1 MNPRTEFPALIH
13 TFFSDW
19 LGRERDLSPHTIRSY
34 RDTWRLFLRFL
45 EQHRS
50 RSIHRLALSDLSAAD
65 VLAFLEH
72 HERTH
77 HITGGTRNC
86 RLAALRALF
95 DFAAQRDPSAIAQAA
110 EIRRIPRRRGVQR
123 PVCYLEQPEVEAL
136 LAQPDRSTAEGQRD
150 HTLIAFL
157 YNTGARIQEALDVC
171 PHAVRFDTPSSVK
184 LFGKGRKE
192 RICPLWPETSDL
204 LAALLRRQP
213 RASDQPIFVNRYGQ
227 RLGASG
233 VRVKLAQYVAA
244 AAKTVPSIARK
255 RISPHTFRHST
266 AVHLIASGVDIT
278 VIRAWLGHADL
289 ETTAHYAQANLQ
301 TKRDALARLSP
312 PAATRGAR
320 WKRDASVLAWL
331 DSL

>member
-1 MNPRTEFPALIH
+1 MSTRTGFPTLIH
-13 TFFSDW
+13 AFFSDW
-19 LGRERDLSPHTIRSY
+19 LGRERDLSPHTVRSY

-45 EQHRS
+45 EQHCS
-50 RSIHRLALSDLSAAD
+50 RSIQRLALSDLRAAD

-72 HERTH
+72 QERTH
-77 HITGGTRNC
+77 HISSGTRNC
-86 RLAALRALF
+86 RLAAVRALF
-95 DFAAQRDPSAIAQAA
+95 DFAARRDPAALAQAA
-110 EIRRIPRRRGVQR
+110 EIRRIPLRRGVRR
-123 PVCYLEQPEVEAL
+123 PICYLEQQEVEAL

-157 YNTGARIQEALDVC
+157 FNTGARIQEALDLC
-171 PHAVRFDTPSSVK
+171 PQAIRFETPGSVK

-192 RICPLWPETSDL
+192 RICPLWPETADL

-213 RASDQPIFVNRYGQ
+213 RAPDQPIFVNRYGD

-233 VRVKLAQYVAA
+233 VRGKLAQYVAA
-244 AAKTVPSIARK
+244 AAKTVPTIAHK

-278 VIRAWLGHADL
+278 VIRAWLGHAEL

-301 TKRDALARLSP
+301 TKREALARLSP
-312 PAATRGAR
+312 PVGSGRVR